1 MRSNYS
7 KSSKKPGKA
16 RSVSPGF
23 LRRLAAIAYDTLLLL
38 AVLFLA
44 TALALP
50 FNSGDAF
57 TSKQWFFPLYL
68 LLVTFGFFA
77 WFWTHGGQTLGMRA
91 WKVKLVSQQGLTV
104 SWQQAL
110 VRFGVAFLSWLCFG
124 LGFFWCWLDKSGYSW
139 HDHASATRLVWA
151 DSEKG

>member
-1 MRSNYS
+1 MLSKYP

-16 RSVSPGF
+16 RSAAPGF

-50 FNSGDAF
+50 FNLGNHF
-57 TSKQWFFPLYL
+57 TSQQWFFSLYL
-68 LLVTFGFFA
+68 LIVSFVFFA

-91 WKVKLVSQQGLTV
+91 WKIKLVSEQGLTV
-104 SWQQAL
+104 SWQQAS
-110 VRFGVAFLSWLCFG
+110 VRFVVALLAWLCLG
-124 LGFFWCWLDKSGYSW
+124 LGFFWSWFDRRGYSW
-139 HDHASATRLVWA
+139 HDHASATQLVWS
-151 DSEKG
+151 DSEKV